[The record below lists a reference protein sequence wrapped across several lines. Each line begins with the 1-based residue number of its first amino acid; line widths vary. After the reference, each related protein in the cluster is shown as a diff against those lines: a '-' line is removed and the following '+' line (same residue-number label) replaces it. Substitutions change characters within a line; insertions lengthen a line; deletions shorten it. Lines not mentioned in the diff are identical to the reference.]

1 MCGLQPE
8 VRVQPIKALMSSTS
22 SESVTALDWG
32 AALAQHESWLRR
44 VVYARVGDAQ
54 DVDDVMQEVAVAALA
69 QRSPLLDATKIAP
82 WLYQLA
88 VRQSLLFRRKCG
100 RRRRLLERYREA
112 RAAKG
117 SASDAPPEPLAW
129 LLHRERAELVQQA
142 LGALSARD
150 REILLLKYTQRWS
163 YRDLARH
170 LGVTTSAVESR
181 LHRARC
187 RLRTQL
193 AQLADSSFSSS
204 SRSDTSGRVAADVSC
219 PPAP

>member
-1 MCGLQPE
+1 
-8 VRVQPIKALMSSTS
+8 MSSTS
-22 SESVTALDWG
+22 SESVSALDWG

-100 RRRRLLERYREA
+100 RRRKLLERYREA

-117 SASDAPPEPLAW
+117 STSDAPPEPLAW
-129 LLHRERAELVQQA
+129 LLHQERAELVQQA
-142 LGALSARD
+142 LAALSARD
-150 REILLLKYTQRWS
+150 REILLLKYTERWS
-163 YRDLARH
+163 YRDLAKH
-170 LGVTTSAVESR
+170 LGVTANTVESR

-193 AQLADSSFSSS
+193 ARLAGSSLSSS
-204 SRSDTSGRVAADVSC
+204 SPADTSG
-219 PPAP
+219 

>member
-1 MCGLQPE
+1 M
-8 VRVQPIKALMSSTS
+8 MSSNS
-22 SESVTALDWG
+22 SESVPTPTFDWG

-100 RRRRLLERYREA
+100 RRRKLLERYREA
-112 RAAKG
+112 RTAKG
-117 SASDAPPEPLAW
+117 SSNDAPPEPLAW
-129 LLHRERAELVQQA
+129 LLHQERAELVQQA
-142 LGALSARD
+142 LAALSARD

-163 YRDLARH
+163 YRDLAKH

-181 LHRARC
+181 LHRARS
-187 RLRTQL
+187 RLRAHL
-193 AQLADSSFSSS
+193 AQLTDSHLPASS
-204 SRSDTSGRVAADVSC
+204 DSGGRIAADLPS
-219 PPAP
+219 PPTR

>member
-1 MCGLQPE
+1 
-8 VRVQPIKALMSSTS
+8 MSSTS
-22 SESVTALDWG
+22 SQTASASTFDWG

-44 VVYARVGDAQ
+44 VVYARLGDAQ

-100 RRRRLLERYREA
+100 RRRKLLERYREA
-112 RAAKG
+112 RAAKVSTG
-117 SASDAPPEPLAW
+117 ESAPEPLAW

-142 LGALSARD
+142 LAALSARD
-150 REILLLKYTQRWS
+150 REILLLKYTERWS
-163 YRDLARH
+163 YRDLANH

-181 LHRARC
+181 LHRARS
-187 RLRTQL
+187 RLRNQL
-193 AQLADSSFSSS
+193 ARLADSPMPSACNAGGCIP
-204 SRSDTSGRVAADVSC
+204 SDRPC
-219 PPAP
+219 PPTQ